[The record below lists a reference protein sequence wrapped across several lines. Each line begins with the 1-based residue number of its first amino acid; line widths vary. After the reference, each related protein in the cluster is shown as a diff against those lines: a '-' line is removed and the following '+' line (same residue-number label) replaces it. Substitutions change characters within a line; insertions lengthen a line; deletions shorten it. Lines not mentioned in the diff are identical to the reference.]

1 VTNLDALLAGIVQEP
16 REETRW
22 LVLADW
28 LEEYDDPRRAEL
40 LRLHRKLLATC
51 CEPWKHAERA
61 EWQARVVKLLEAG
74 VKPCVP
80 ARTLELSPGVSMTF
94 NFVPPGSFLFGV
106 VDNGKP
112 KRGKK
117 QTKPTEI
124 KKGFYLGTHEVT
136 RAQWYAI
143 MGAPGEP
150 ADMQRPV
157 DNVSWND
164 AQRFCRA
171 VATKAKAKLRLP
183 LEAEWEW
190 ACRAGTTTAY
200 YFGDVVRPDLMNCD
214 ARSSKN
220 RSRKGKFHDRTTD
233 VGTYPPNPWGLYDM
247 HGNLWE
253 WCADRGEA
261 YDEAEQGAARI
272 MRGGCWDALP
282 TICTS
287 ASRVDS
293 GARYGG
299 EYDGIR
305 VCLR

>member
-1 VTNLDALLAGIVQEP
+1 MTNLDALLAGIVQEP

-40 LRLHRKLLATC
+40 LRLHRRLLATC

-61 EWQARVVKLLEAG
+61 KWQARVIKLLEAG

-80 ARTLELSPGVSMTF
+80 SRAIELAPGIGMTF
-94 NFVPPGSFLFGV
+94 NFVPPGAFLMGENAG
-106 VDNGKP
+106 DKP

-117 QTKPTEI
+117 PRKLTEI
-124 KKGFYLGTHEVT
+124 KQGFYLATHELT
-136 RAQWYAI
+136 RTQWHAI

-150 ADMQRPV
+150 ADMERPV

-171 VATKAKAKLRLP
+171 VATKTKVKLRLP

-200 YFGDVVRPDLMNCD
+200 YFGDVVRADLMNCD
-214 ARSSKN
+214 ARSSTN

-233 VGTYPPNPWGLYDM
+233 VGTYPPNPWGLFDM

-253 WCADRGEA
+253 WCADRSDRS
-261 YDEAEQGAARI
+261 DESGVVRM

-282 TICTS
+282 GICTS

-293 GARYGG
+293 TARYGG
-299 EYDGIR
+299 EYDGFR
-305 VCLR
+305 VCLK